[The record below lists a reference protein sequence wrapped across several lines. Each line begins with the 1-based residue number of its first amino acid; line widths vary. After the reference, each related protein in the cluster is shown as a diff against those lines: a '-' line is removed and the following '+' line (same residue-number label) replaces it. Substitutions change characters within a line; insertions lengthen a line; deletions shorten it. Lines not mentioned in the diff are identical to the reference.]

1 MTSDKLNVNDH
12 NYWDSRYK
20 NGSYSWDIGEAT
32 PIFKNWSNT
41 ISNKSNINICIP
53 GCGRGYD
60 ALYLASQGFNVYA
73 FDFSSQAINYLRI
86 QANEKNIKLNIFC
99 EDFFNIKSEYIGFFD
114 YVLEYTFYCAIA
126 PNRRLEYIN
135 LCHKILKSKGI
146 FIGIMLP
153 INKMD
158 DIKGPP
164 YYVSTDELT
173 DNFKDKFDINK
184 LSKSS
189 LSIKQRM
196 DIELYAEYQKK

>member
-1 MTSDKLNVNDH
+1 M
-12 NYWDSRYK
+12 
-20 NGSYSWDIGEAT
+20 
-32 PIFKNWSNT
+32 
-41 ISNKSNINICIP
+41 
-53 GCGRGYD
+53 
-60 ALYLASQGFNVYA
+60 
-73 FDFSSQAINYLRI
+73 
-86 QANEKNIKLNIFC
+86 
-99 EDFFNIKSEYIGFFD
+99 
-114 YVLEYTFYCAIA
+114 EYTFYCAIA